1 MKKTAMIL
9 GMIMIKVFLIILKR
23 RFFHFFSV
31 NSFIL
36 GIFKTLNIRLAE
48 RNMKYELRINRYPAP
63 INMSNLPLAIEY
75 PQVHRGGISAVA
87 IATPGTTV
95 PNFSSLVCPMIPAN
109 PPKKAMSTSKKLGD
123 VLAINSDVGSLIG
136 VR

>member
-1 MKKTAMIL
+1 ML
-9 GMIMIKVFLIILKR
+9 YY
-23 RFFHFFSV
+23 
-31 NSFIL
+31 IL

-95 PNFSSLVCPMIPAN
+95 PNFSSLVCPMIPVN
-109 PPKKAMSTSKKLGD
+109 LPKKAMSTSKKLGD

>member
-1 MKKTAMIL
+1 
-9 GMIMIKVFLIILKR
+9 
-23 RFFHFFSV
+23 
-31 NSFIL
+31 
-36 GIFKTLNIRLAE
+36 
-48 RNMKYELRINRYPAP
+48 MKYELRINRYSAP

-95 PNFSSLVCPMIPAN
+95 PNFYSLVCPMIPVN
-109 PPKKAMSTSKKLGD
+109 LPKKAMSTSKKLGD